1 MKVFD
6 LISEYQNNYP
16 IYKEFTTEIKSLIE
30 KMFINNN
37 ISYLQIE
44 TRVKSLPSFLDKAYR
59 LISNNKHFSRKFND
73 LIGIRL
79 ITYYNKDVYQIA
91 DLFEKEFV
99 IHSKNSEYESQNRS
113 PDQFGYSSKH
123 YKISLLSKHCNTKEL
138 KKYKNIVFEVQIR
151 TVAQHAW
158 AAIDH
163 KIRYKTTDKI
173 PKDIQREIFR
183 LSALFELADSQF
195 LAIKEKLE
203 TRELDDLEKYKNGD
217 LTVKIN
223 SQTLEYYFQ
232 THQLLIQSIIDEADQ
247 IGFKETAIQH
257 DPNSIHYLLKV
268 FQRLG
273 INSVGE
279 VESLFLEVKLNGANI
294 MKKIYQVILNKNI
307 TSIEYLFPIILLI
320 AITLKLKKMK
330 FSSINAEEIV
340 SKLLRS
346 SVKAISLAIEKTNTE
361 LCFAN

>member
-16 IYKEFTTEIKSLIE
+16 IYKEFTTELKFLFEKKLIH
-30 KMFINNN
+30 NN

-59 LISNNKHFSRKFND
+59 LISNNKHFSPKFND

-79 ITYYNKDVYQIA
+79 ITYYNKDVFQIA
-91 DLFEKEFV
+91 DLIEREFEV
-99 IHSKNSEYESQNRS
+99 HSKNSEYESQNRS

-123 YKISLLSKHCNTKEL
+123 YKISLLSKDSNTRKL
-138 KKYKNIVFEVQIR
+138 KKFKNIVFEVQIR

-158 AAIDH
+158 STIDH
-163 KIRYKTTDKI
+163 KIRYKTAEKI
-173 PKDIQREIFR
+173 PNDIQRQIFQ

-203 TRELDDLEKYKNGD
+203 TRERKDLEKYKKGD

-223 SQTLEYYFQ
+223 SSTFEYFFQ
-232 THQLLIQSIIDEADQ
+232 THQLLIQSIIDDARK

-257 DPNSIHYLLKV
+257 DPNSIRNLLVV

-273 INSVGE
+273 IKTVGE
-279 VESLFLEVKLNGANI
+279 LEALFFEAQENGPKI
-294 MKKIYQVILNKNI
+294 MKKIYQVISNK
-307 TSIEYLFPIILLI
+307 SIISIDYPFPIILLI
-320 AITLKLKKMK
+320 VITLRLKIIK
-330 FSSINAEEIV
+330 FKDMDTDEV
-340 SKLLRS
+340 VPKLLRS
-346 SVKAISLAIEKTNTE
+346 SVKSISLSMKKN
-361 LCFAN
+361 N